1 MIDHSS
7 DPGTAGTVPRRNW
20 AGNITFG
27 ARKLHTPA
35 TTAELRSIVAAG
47 SAVRALGTGHSFNT
61 VADTH
66 GDLISVA
73 GLPRSI
79 EIDRKAGTATVSA
92 GLRFG
97 ELTETLHRSGFALH
111 NLGSLP
117 HISVAGACATGTHG
131 SGVGNRSLAGAVRA
145 LELVTADGTV
155 VTLRRG
161 DPEFAGA
168 VVSLGA
174 LGIVT
179 GVTLDLVPAFDV
191 QQWVYEGLPEE
202 QLLGRFDDVMAE
214 AYSVSLFTRW
224 RDGPI
229 DQVWLKQRVTGEG
242 HRTAPPQW
250 LGATLADG
258 PRHPVPGMPAK
269 HCTPQQGDPGPW
281 HARLPHFRLEFT
293 PSNGEELQS
302 EYFVARQDAVA
313 AYEALD
319 RIRERIAPLLQIA
332 EIRTV
337 AADDLW
343 LSPAQGTD
351 SVAFHFTWVPD
362 TAAVTPVLAAIEE
375 ALAPF
380 GARPHW
386 GKVFTTPPGK
396 LRTLYGHYA
405 DFEQLA
411 HRFDP
416 TGTFR
421 NEFLAHHFPRAGD
434 GNEAAEAG

>member
-1 MIDHSS
+1 MIDHSAHAPS
-7 DPGTAGTVPRRNW
+7 ARTTNW

-27 ARKLHTPA
+27 AKRLHAPA
-35 TTAELRSIVAAG
+35 SVAELQDIVSAG
-47 SAVRALGTGHSFNT
+47 TAVRVLGTGHSFNT

-73 GLPRSI
+73 DLPRSI
-79 EIDRKAGTATVSA
+79 EIDQEARTATVSA

-97 ELTETLHRSGFALH
+97 ELTGPLHRSGFALH

-131 SGVGNRSLAGAVRA
+131 SGPGNRSLPGAVRA
-145 LELVTADGTV
+145 LELVTADGGIV
-155 VTLRRG
+155 SLERG
-161 DPEFAGA
+161 DAGFDGA
-168 VVSLGA
+168 VVSMGA
-174 LGIVT
+174 LGVVT
-179 GVTLDLVPAFDV
+179 RLTLDLVPAFEI
-191 QQWVYEGLPEE
+191 QQWVYEGLPQE
-202 QLLGRFDDVMAE
+202 QLLGQFDEVMSA
-214 AYSVSLFTRW
+214 AYSVSLFTGW
-224 RDGPI
+224 HGGPV
-229 DQVWLKQRVTGEG
+229 DQVWLKQRVPDGG
-242 HRTAPPQW
+242 PRTAPRHW
-250 LGATLADG
+250 LGATLAQG
-258 PRHPVPGMPAK
+258 AKHPVPGVDAE
-269 HCTPQQGDPGPW
+269 HCTQQQGVPGPW

-302 EYFVARQDAVA
+302 EYFVARRDAVA

-319 RIRERIAPLLQIA
+319 RIRQEFSPLLQIG

-343 LSPAQGTD
+343 LSPAQGRD

-362 TAAVTPVLAAIEE
+362 TAAVTPALRAIEE

-386 GKVFTTPPGK
+386 GKVFTTPPGA
-396 LRTLYGHYA
+396 LRELYGHYG
-405 DFEQLA
+405 DFERLTE
-411 HRFDP
+411 RFDP

-421 NEFLAHHFPRAGD
+421 NDFLADHFPRTD
-434 GNEAAEAG
+434 

>member
-1 MIDHSS
+1 MIDHSAHAPS
-7 DPGTAGTVPRRNW
+7 ARQTNW

-27 ARKLHTPA
+27 AKRLHTPSSV
-35 TTAELRSIVAAG
+35 AELQELVTAG
-47 SAVRALGTGHSFNT
+47 TAVRALGTGHSFNT
-61 VADTH
+61 VADTS
-66 GDLISVA
+66 GVLISVA

-79 EIDRKAGTATVSA
+79 EIDGEARTASVSA

-97 ELTETLHRSGFALH
+97 ELTGVLHRSGFALH

-131 SGVGNRSLAGAVRA
+131 SGVGNRSLPGAVRA
-145 LELVTADGTV
+145 LELVTADGRIV
-155 VTLRRG
+155 SLKRG
-161 DPEFAGA
+161 DPDFAGA

-174 LGIVT
+174 LGVVT
-179 GVTLDLVPAFDV
+179 RLTLDLVPAFEI
-191 QQWVYEGLPEE
+191 QQWVYEGLPQE
-202 QLLGRFDDVMAE
+202 QLLGRFDAVMSE
-214 AYSVSLFTRW
+214 AYSVSLFTGW
-224 RDGPI
+224 HGGPI
-229 DQVWLKQRVTGEG
+229 DQVWLKRRVAGDG
-242 HRTAPPQW
+242 PRTAPREW
-250 LGATLADG
+250 HGAKLAEG
-258 PRHPVPGMPAK
+258 PRHPVPGVAAE
-269 HCTPQQGDPGPW
+269 HCTQQQGAPGPW

-302 EYFVARQDAVA
+302 EYFVARHDAVA

-319 RIRERIAPLLQIA
+319 RIRQQFSPLLQIG

-343 LSPAQGTD
+343 LSPAQGRD

-362 TAAVTPVLAAIEE
+362 TEAVTPVLGAIED

-386 GKVFTTPPGK
+386 GKVFTTAPST
-396 LRTLYGHYA
+396 LRELYGHYA
-405 DFEQLA
+405 DFERLTE
-411 HRFDP
+411 RLDP

-421 NEFLAHHFPRAGD
+421 NGFLAHHFPRTG
-434 GNEAAEAG
+434 

>member
-155 VTLRRG
+155 VTMRRG
-161 DPEFAGA
+161 
-168 VVSLGA
+168 
-174 LGIVT
+174 
-179 GVTLDLVPAFDV
+179 
-191 QQWVYEGLPEE
+191 
-202 QLLGRFDDVMAE
+202 
-214 AYSVSLFTRW
+214 
-224 RDGPI
+224 
-229 DQVWLKQRVTGEG
+229 
-242 HRTAPPQW
+242 
-250 LGATLADG
+250 
-258 PRHPVPGMPAK
+258 
-269 HCTPQQGDPGPW
+269 
-281 HARLPHFRLEFT
+281 T
-293 PSNGEELQS
+293 PSS
-302 EYFVARQDAVA
+302 RVPSSPSAR
-313 AYEALD
+313 
-319 RIRERIAPLLQIA
+319 
-332 EIRTV
+332 
-337 AADDLW
+337 
-343 LSPAQGTD
+343 
-351 SVAFHFTWVPD
+351 
-362 TAAVTPVLAAIEE
+362 
-375 ALAPF
+375 
-380 GARPHW
+380 W
-386 GKVFTTPPGK
+386 GS
-396 LRTLYGHYA
+396 
-405 DFEQLA
+405 
-411 HRFDP
+411 
-416 TGTFR
+416 
-421 NEFLAHHFPRAGD
+421 
-434 GNEAAEAG
+434 

>member
-1 MIDHSS
+1 MIDHSARAPS
-7 DPGTAGTVPRRNW
+7 ARQTNW

-27 ARKLHTPA
+27 AEHLRTPSSV
-35 TTAELRSIVAAG
+35 AELQDIVSAG
-47 SAVRALGTGHSFNT
+47 TAVRALGTGHSFNA
-61 VADTH
+61 VADTR
-66 GDLISVA
+66 GTLISVA
-73 GLPRSI
+73 GLPRAI
-79 EIDRKAGTATVSA
+79 EIDHEARTATVSA

-131 SGVGNRSLAGAVRA
+131 SGVRNRSLPGAVRA
-145 LELVTADGTV
+145 LEFVTADGGIV
-155 VTLRRG
+155 SLERG
-161 DPEFAGA
+161 DADFDGA

-174 LGIVT
+174 LGVVT
-179 GVTLDLVPAFDV
+179 RLTLDLVPAFEI
-191 QQWVYEGLPEE
+191 QQWVYEGLPQE
-202 QLLGRFDDVMAE
+202 QLLGRFDEVMSA
-214 AYSVSLFTRW
+214 AYSVSLFTGW
-224 RDGPI
+224 HGGPL
-229 DQVWLKQRVTGEG
+229 DQVWLKQRVADDGP
-242 HRTAPPQW
+242 RTAPHRL
-250 LGATLADG
+250 LGASLAEG
-258 PRHPVPGMPAK
+258 ARHPVPGVAAE
-269 HCTPQQGDPGPW
+269 HCTQQQGVPGPW

-302 EYFVARQDAVA
+302 EYFVARHDAVA

-319 RIRERIAPLLQIA
+319 RIRQQFSPLLQIG

-343 LSPAQGTD
+343 LSPAQGRD

-362 TAAVTPVLAAIEE
+362 AAAVKPVVGAIEE

-386 GKVFTTPPGK
+386 GKVFTTPPGT
-396 LRTLYGHYA
+396 LRELYGHYG
-405 DFEQLA
+405 DFGRLA
-411 HRFDP
+411 ERLDP

-421 NEFLAHHFPRAGD
+421 NDFLADHFPRTG
-434 GNEAAEAG
+434 

>member
-1 MIDHSS
+1 MIDHSPHAPS
-7 DPGTAGTVPRRNW
+7 ARRTNW

-27 ARKLHTPA
+27 AKQFHAPTSI
-35 TTAELRSIVAAG
+35 AELQDIVSAS

-73 GLPRSI
+73 GLPRSV
-79 EIDRKAGTATVSA
+79 EIDREAGTATVSA

-97 ELTETLHRSGFALH
+97 ELTGTLHRSGFALH

-145 LELVTADGTV
+145 LELVTADGR
-155 VTLRRG
+155 LERLERG
-161 DPEFAGA
+161 DADFAGA

-174 LGIVT
+174 LGVVT
-179 GVTLDLVPAFDV
+179 RLTLDLVPAFEI
-191 QQWVYEGLPEE
+191 QQWVYEGLPQEP
-202 QLLGRFDDVMAE
+202 LLDHFDEIMAE
-214 AYSVSLFTRW
+214 AYSVSLFTGW
-224 RDGPI
+224 HGGPV
-229 DQVWLKQRVTGEG
+229 DQVWLKQRVAADGPGTVP
-242 HRTAPPQW
+242 HRW
-250 LGATLADG
+250 HGATLAEG
-258 PRHPVPGMPAK
+258 PRHPVPGVAAE
-269 HCTPQQGDPGPW
+269 HCTRQQGLPGPW

-302 EYFVARQDAVA
+302 EYFVARRDAVA
-313 AYEALD
+313 AYRALD
-319 RIRERIAPLLQIA
+319 RIRQRIAPLLQIG

-337 AADDLW
+337 AGDDLW
-343 LSPAQGTD
+343 LSPAQGRD

-362 TAAVTPVLAAIEE
+362 TAAVTPVLGAIEE

-386 GKVFTTPPGK
+386 GKVFTTPPGS
-396 LRTLYGHYA
+396 LRELYGHHA
-405 DFEQLA
+405 DFERLA
-411 HRFDP
+411 ARLDP

-421 NEFLAHHFPRAGD
+421 NDFLARHFPRTD
-434 GNEAAEAG
+434 